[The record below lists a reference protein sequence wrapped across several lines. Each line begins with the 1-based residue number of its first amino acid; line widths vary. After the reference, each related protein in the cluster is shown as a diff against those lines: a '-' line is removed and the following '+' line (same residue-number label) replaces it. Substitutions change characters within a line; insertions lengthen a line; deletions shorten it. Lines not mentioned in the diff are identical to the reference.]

1 MTKERG
7 RRSLPGELREGER
20 LTRIYREDM
29 LMAVLTDGKK
39 WTIAEIQTRLRRA
52 GLASMSNKEMRKRL
66 KTLVEEE
73 AIGRRTH
80 PAARPPGG
88 LWVAATAVTRRHG

>member
-1 MTKERG
+1 MPE
-7 RRSLPGELREGER
+7 ELREISDKVER

-52 GLASMSNKEMRKRL
+52 GLPSMSNKEMRKRL
-66 KTLVEEE
+66 KTLVEEKRLVSVPTQQQGCPE
-73 AIGRRTH
+73 AY
-80 PAARPPGG
+80 G
-88 LWVAATAVTRRHG
+88 LPQQR